1 MGLTI
6 NVTWPEDLHFCVPTG
21 CSDMRII
28 SERKATRNGSH
39 IEIDGA
45 FGRINRVC
53 DDDIYRIN
61 CRSRSPLECCQPG
74 APHEQTL
81 VILLE
86 SPHKYEYRLNCI
98 DRPIAPAQGTTGR
111 NIRDHLVGIVRNC
124 QHISSNL
131 DGETR
136 IILANPI
143 QRQTSLASIIRISRK
158 SGENKKEKRRRIEKG
173 KKFGMMFGAHFGAMT
188 RFRKSSETDWI
199 AIDPIS
205 SLTPA
210 PTM

>member
-1 MGLTI
+1 MAGSGCGSRTSRCCDMGIKGDIGMGLTI
-6 NVTWPEDLHFCVPTG
+6 NVTWPEDLHFSVPTD

-53 DDDIYRIN
+53 DDDVYRIN
-61 CRSRSPLECCQPG
+61 CGSRDPLECCQPG

-86 SPHKYEYRLNCI
+86 SPHKCEYRLNCI
-98 DRPIAPAQGTTGR
+98 DRPIAPAQGTIGR
-111 NIRDHLVGIVRNC
+111 NIRDHLVDIVRNC

-143 QRQTSLASIIRISRK
+143 QFQTSLASIIRILKK
-158 SGENKKEKRRRIEKG
+158 SEESKKEK
-173 KKFGMMFGAHFGAMT
+173 KK
-188 RFRKSSETDWI
+188 KS
-199 AIDPIS
+199 
-205 SLTPA
+205 
-210 PTM
+210 